1 MAAEL
6 EDWARTFDEV
16 FSTPASTVADEVWAD
31 VYGDEYPAGLEIYSF
46 TSRSELRLIAEWLA
60 IPRVGG
66 ALVDIG
72 CGRGGPGLWV
82 AGATGAR
89 LTAIDIAAS
98 ALESARAQ
106 AVRLGLADRAGFQ
119 LGSFE
124 ATGLPDGFA
133 DAIMSVDA
141 LLFTPH
147 KEAALRELAR
157 IARPGARLVVTT
169 WDFDGQP
176 SNRPPQVSDHRD
188 IAHDAGFDVIA
199 YNDTPHWREYQRAI
213 TARLLQRTS
222 DLAAESGESPEQVR
236 EGILEM
242 EATMAL
248 QRRRVL
254 MVAQRADG
262 QVGTQH
268 LHH

>member
-1 MAAEL
+1 MAAEI

-60 IPRVGG
+60 IPPRERG

-82 AGATGAR
+82 AGATGAA
-89 LTAIDIAAS
+89 LTGIDVAAS
-98 ALESARAQ
+98 ALVSARAQ
-106 AVRLGLADRAGFQ
+106 AVRLGLADRAEFQ
-119 LGSFE
+119 LGSFA

-141 LLFTPH
+141 LLFTPD
-147 KEAALRELAR
+147 KEAAFRELAR
-157 IARPGARLVVTT
+157 IARPGGRLVLTT
-169 WDFDGQP
+169 WDFNGQP

-188 IAHDAGFDVIA
+188 IARDSGFDVIA
-199 YNDTPHWREYQRAI
+199 YNDTPSWLEYQRAI
-213 TARLLQRTS
+213 VARMLERIS

-242 EATMAL
+242 KATMAL

-254 MVAQRADG
+254 MVAQRR
-262 QVGTQH
+262 
-268 LHH
+268 